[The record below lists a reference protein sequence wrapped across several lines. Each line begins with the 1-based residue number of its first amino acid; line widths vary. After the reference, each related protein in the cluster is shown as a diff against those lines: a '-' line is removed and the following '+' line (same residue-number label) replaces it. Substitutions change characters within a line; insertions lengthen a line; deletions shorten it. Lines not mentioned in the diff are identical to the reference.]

1 MKTHRKEARAD
12 PDKENVS
19 NKRTATDLPD
29 NTPRKRQRL
38 SEINASQNT
47 DTIPQSAECAKETAE
62 NAENGDPENPLQ
74 VTENAMETEPSS
86 SKCNWCTQLKSLLPG
101 KKFCQSCS
109 ENGRECRWCHR
120 PLPERFYSKRTDVC
134 DRCIDR
140 HRRWQTGGG
149 NKTAL
154 EGAVETRV
162 LEPNQ
167 GNLWDVL
174 QFFRDNSDQIRYFL

>member
-1 MKTHRKEARAD
+1 M
-12 PDKENVS
+12 
-19 NKRTATDLPD
+19 
-29 NTPRKRQRL
+29 QR
-38 SEINASQNT
+38 
-47 DTIPQSAECAKETAE
+47 CA
-62 NAENGDPENPLQ
+62 Q
-74 VTENAMETEPSS
+74 M
-86 SKCNWCTQLKSLLPG
+86 KSLLPG

-162 LEPNQ
+162 LDPNP
-167 GNLWDVL
+167 GNLWDIL
-174 QFFRDNSDQIRYFL
+174 QFFRDNSDQIRYFLQTTLWSKKGIKWFLTLYVKFVKYNQNNEAVYAEPTFRSINLI